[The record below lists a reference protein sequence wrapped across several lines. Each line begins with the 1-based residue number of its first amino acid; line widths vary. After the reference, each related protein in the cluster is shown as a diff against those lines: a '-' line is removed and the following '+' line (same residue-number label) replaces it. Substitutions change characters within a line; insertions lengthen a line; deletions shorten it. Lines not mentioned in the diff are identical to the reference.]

1 METIALVVA
10 LKLAAP
16 KLLAMH
22 IHLSCEEAQHM
33 IIRLHQAEGLTERQ
47 RSEVEAEL
55 LGVAPVSC
63 AVPQLTTTAG

>member
-33 IIRLHQAEGLTERQ
+33 IIRLHQAKGLTERQ

-55 LGVAPVSC
+55 LGVAPLNC
-63 AVPQLTTTAG
+63 AVPQLTTTTG